1 MDETGKSASDLVVPY
16 GDLRLQYASIKG
28 ELDAAIQRV
37 LDSGEFER
45 GEELDSFEVAFARS
59 CGTRYA
65 IGVGSGYAALFL
77 ALKAGGLGPG
87 DEVITAANTD
97 VASASAI
104 SHTGATPVFV
114 DIEARTF
121 NVDPALLEAQITSR
135 TRAIMPIHLYGLP
148 ADMDPILEI
157 AERHDLLV
165 VEDAALAYGARYR
178 GRLAGSMG
186 QLGCFSFAPHKV
198 LGAYGDGGMVVTD
211 DPELADRVRLWGSYG
226 ERRRFEQVGS
236 VSLLKPLEHEVEG
249 YHNHLDTLQAAVLST
264 KLRHVDG
271 WIARRREVAAAYDAL
286 LAGTKV
292 LTPCAPE
299 GYEHVYRNYVIR
311 VENRDEMR
319 YHLAEQ
325 GIRTN
330 MLYAP
335 PVHLQPVYRGRGSSE
350 GDLPVTERVAR
361 DLLCLPIFPELTG
374 EQIEYVA
381 QCIQKVL

>member
-1 MDETGKSASDLVVPY
+1 MGYMSESESSLVVPY
-16 GDLRLQYASIKG
+16 GDLRLQYASIKD
-28 ELDAAIQRV
+28 ELDGAIQRV

-45 GEELDSFEVAFARS
+45 GEELDSFEAAFARS

-87 DEVITAANTD
+87 DEVITVANTD

-114 DIEARTF
+114 DIGARTF
-121 NVDPALLEAQITSR
+121 NIDPTLVEAQVTPR

-148 ADMDPILEI
+148 ADMEPILEI
-157 AERHDLLV
+157 AERHGLLV
-165 VEDAALAYGARYR
+165 VEDAALALGARYH
-178 GRLAGSMG
+178 GRAVGSIG
-186 QLGCFSFAPHKV
+186 NLGCFSFAPHKV

-211 DPELADRVRLWGSYG
+211 DPDLADRVRLWGSYG

-236 VSLLKPLEHEVEG
+236 ISLLKPLEHEVEG
-249 YHNHLDTLQAAVLST
+249 YHNHLDTLQAAVLHT

-271 WIARRREVAAAYDAL
+271 WIARRREVAAAYDTQ
-286 LAGTKV
+286 LAGTNV
-292 LTPCAPE
+292 LTPCAPK

-311 VENRDEMR
+311 VENRDDVR

-325 GIRTN
+325 GIRTS
-330 MLYAP
+330 MLYTP
-335 PVHLQPVYRGRGSSE
+335 PVHLQSMYRDRGHRE
-350 GDLPVTERVAR
+350 GDLPVTEKVAKE
-361 DLLCLPIFPELTG
+361 LLCLPIFPELTE
-374 EQIEYVA
+374 EQIKYVA
-381 QCIQKVL
+381 RCVQKVL